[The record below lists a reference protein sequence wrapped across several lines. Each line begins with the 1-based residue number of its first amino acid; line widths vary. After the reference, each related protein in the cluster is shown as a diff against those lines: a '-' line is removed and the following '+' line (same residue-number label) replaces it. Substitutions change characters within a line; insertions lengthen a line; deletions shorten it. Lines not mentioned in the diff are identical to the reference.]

1 MNTQKK
7 HKDYLAL
14 TKKFLKS
21 NANADDYNALVEL
34 LQYHERRYY
43 IDNEPLISDKDY
55 DTLFDQLKSIEASN
69 PLILRTDSPSQ
80 RVSSD
85 LNSDFQTVKHYN
97 PMLSL
102 SNSYNKVDLVEFDEQ
117 VKKLINTSANEIG
130 YFIEPKYDGG
140 SVALVYENDQLVR
153 GATRGNGAEG
163 DDITNN
169 IRALPSIPLR
179 ATFSE
184 LGIYRAELR
193 GEAVI
198 AKDVFEQNNQK
209 REEAGLQVF
218 ANPRNAAT
226 GGLRMKDPQETQ
238 NRGLEVFIFQLAYA
252 VDRNG
257 QDKLEAIGSHHH
269 SIRLLKELGFKV
281 SLEKEQIA
289 DNILDA
295 VKACERWEL
304 DRSKFHYEID
314 GAVVK
319 VDDIK
324 LQNTCGST
332 QHHPRW
338 AVAFKFEA
346 KQGHTTLLDV
356 EYQVGKTGAVTPVA
370 KVEPIHLAGVT
381 ISSISIHNQEFIDQK
396 DLRLGDTIVIERAGD
411 VIPYIVKS
419 LPELRDGSEQKIV
432 FPVVCPSCNTTL
444 EKSADQAAWRC
455 HNPSCKAQLLQKMI
469 YHVSKDAMNIDGFGK
484 SYVETFHKKGW
495 LDDLSAIYNLDYQA
509 ISELEGFGKK
519 SADKLEAA
527 IETAKSN
534 PIHRL
539 LVSLSIHHLGRK
551 ASKLIAQEIDHVL
564 DLRDWKEEDFMDIK
578 DIGPVV
584 SENVMAYFSEEH
596 HVQMLQKMESLG
608 VNLNQL
614 EADRPKVISAD
625 APLIGKTILFT
636 GSLNIMSRKV
646 AQTRAEE
653 AGAKNISAVS
663 SKLDIL
669 VVGEKAG
676 SKLKKAE
683 ALGTVKIM
691 TEAEFAELISN
702 T

>member
-7 HKDYLAL
+7 HKEYLAL
-14 TKKFLKS
+14 SKKFLKS
-21 NANADDYNALVEL
+21 NVNADDYNALVEL

-55 DTLFDQLKSIEASN
+55 DSLFDQLISIEASN

-102 SNSYNKVDLVEFDEQ
+102 SNSYNKADLVEFDEQ
-117 VKKLINTSANEIG
+117 VKKLINTSANEIA

-153 GATRGNGAEG
+153 GATRGNGSEG

-169 IRALPSIPLR
+169 LRALPSIPLR
-179 ATFSE
+179 AAFSE

-198 AKDVFEQNNQK
+198 AKAVFDKNNQK
-209 REEAGLQVF
+209 RADAGLQVF

-226 GGLRMKDPQETQ
+226 GGLRMKDPQEAQ
-238 NRGLEVFIFQLAYA
+238 SRGLEVFIFQLAYA
-252 VDRNG
+252 VDKNG
-257 QDKLEAIGSHHH
+257 QDKLEDIGSHHH

-295 VKACERWEL
+295 VKACEKWEL

-338 AVAFKFEA
+338 AVAYKFAA

-419 LPELRDGSEQKIV
+419 LPELRDGSEQRII

-444 EKSADQAAWRC
+444 EKTADQAAWRC
-455 HNPSCKAQLLQKMI
+455 YNPSCKAQLLQKMI

-484 SYVETFHKKGW
+484 SYVETFYMKGW
-495 LDDLSAIYNLDYQA
+495 LADLSAIYKLDYQA

-551 ASKLIAQEIDHVL
+551 ASKLIAQEIEHVL
-564 DLRDWKEEDFMDIK
+564 DLRDWKEEDFMNIK

-584 SENVMAYFSEEH
+584 SENVIAYFSEEH
-596 HVQMLQKMESLG
+596 HIQMLQEMESLG
-608 VNLNQL
+608 VNLYQL
-614 EADRPKVISAD
+614 EADRPKVVSAD

-646 AQTRAEE
+646 AQTKAEE

-691 TEAEFAELISN
+691 TEAEFAELISS